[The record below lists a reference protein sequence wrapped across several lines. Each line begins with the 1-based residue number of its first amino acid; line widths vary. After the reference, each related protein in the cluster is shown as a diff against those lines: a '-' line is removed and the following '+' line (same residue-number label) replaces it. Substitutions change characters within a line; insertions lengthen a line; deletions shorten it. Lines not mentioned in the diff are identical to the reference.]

1 MSPNEEAF
9 LTFQDWIESHERQK
23 DDWVEVAALY
33 RDNSSDFATF
43 SAMIPNTAEGIATIL
58 SNANW
63 GIDFGHFGVPWFDE
77 DWETKEVTYER
88 GNIRERD
95 SMHLEAFVIYRYFHG
110 LFPER
115 FDVLQEFTLY
125 HNLYYDGQNYIDP
138 VSDEMVI
145 NHLSEKRV
153 HVKTY
158 HVKDFL
164 AARGAALVRHHAHT
178 RRTAPY
184 PQDNLPQH
192 LYAKDKYR
200 YYEIHIDSDKYFGK
214 YDPRNLGASSRLVG
228 KDIIY
233 PFEEPKHKDY
243 LELTKKEETFT
254 EYVMGLDEEGRE
266 IYHPCDESRFLTP
279 IFFKREVLRKYRD
292 NPRLYSIE
300 PLYLRCLDLWGIP
313 YSINEE
319 GLVHVWLGDLGRIP
333 EDEQL
338 HWKVHNVLPSGGLEE
353 TFFRSQIL
361 AEFVDLDAPHFKV
374 LQLREEINR
383 LFLGKFGWQLFRD
396 LDEREAYIYQVIHP
410 PLTNEPKELS
420 DQLIYLSKV
429 LQESLNVS
437 EMSKAVVDKLKIT
450 DKEGKKIPPIEILR
464 AFLTERLGDTHIVQ
478 DLCESLRTL
487 QRFRTTMSAH
497 RLDRKASQKMLTEMG
512 FVGRISHV
520 DVFNRL
526 VQDINSSMDALIA
539 IF

>member
-9 LTFQDWIESHERQK
+9 LRFQDWIESQERQK

-33 RDNSSDFATF
+33 GDNSSDFATF
-43 SAMIPNTAEGIATIL
+43 SAMIPNTGEGIATIL

-63 GIDFGHFGVPWFDE
+63 GTHFSHFGVPWFDE
-77 DWETKEVTYER
+77 DLETKEVTYER

-95 SMHLEAFVIYRYFHG
+95 SIHLEAFVIYREFHG

-115 FDVLQEFTLY
+115 FDVLQELTLY

-138 VSDEMVI
+138 VSEEMVI

-153 HVKTY
+153 HIKAY
-158 HVKDFL
+158 HVRDFL
-164 AARGAALVRHHAHT
+164 AARGAALVRYHDH
-178 RRTAPY
+178 RRRIAPY
-184 PQDNLPQH
+184 PQGGLPQQ
-192 LYAKDKYR
+192 LNLRDKDL
-200 YYEIHIDSDKYFGK
+200 YYEIYIASDKDHSNH
-214 YDPRNLGASSRLVG
+214 DPRNPGAFSRLLG
-228 KDIIY
+228 KDIIH

-243 LELTKKEETFT
+243 LELTKKEEIFT
-254 EYVMGLDEEGRE
+254 EYSIGLDEEGRE
-266 IYHPCDESRFLTP
+266 IHHPCDESRFLTP
-279 IFFKREVLRKYRD
+279 VFFTREVLRKYRD

-338 HWKVHNVLPSGGLEE
+338 HWKACNVLPSGRLEE
-353 TFFRSQIL
+353 SFLRTQVL
-361 AEFVDLDAPHFKV
+361 GEFADPDSPHFKV
-374 LQLREEINR
+374 LQLRKQVNEF
-383 LFLGKFGWQLFRD
+383 FLAKFGWQLFRD
-396 LDEREAYIYQVIHP
+396 LDERERYIYQVIHP
-410 PLTNEPKELS
+410 PLSNEPKEFS

-429 LQESLNVS
+429 LQDSLNVS
-437 EMSKAVVDKLKIT
+437 EMSKAVGDKSKIT
-450 DKEGKKIPPIEILR
+450 DREGKKISHIQILQV
-464 AFLTERLGDTHIVQ
+464 FLTEMFGDTHIVQ

-487 QRFRTTMSAH
+487 QRFRSTMSAH
-497 RLDRKASQKMLTEMG
+497 RLDRKAYEKMLTKMG

-526 VQDINSSMDALIA
+526 VQDINSSLEALLA
-539 IF
+539 I